1 MINFNFT
8 FSFFLQSEELPMND
22 LGQKVKAQESLIT
35 SGATHQLKYAQRQ
48 PQQQQGEPQHI
59 YPAPHRPPVG
69 GVQIY
74 PPGVVS
80 YFNNL

>member
-1 MINFNFT
+1 M
-8 FSFFLQSEELPMND
+8 QSEELPLND
-22 LGQKVKAQESLIT
+22 LGQRVGQEALI
-35 SGATHQLKYAQRQ
+35 GGGNVHQLASAQRQ
-48 PQQQQGEPQHI
+48 AQQQQQPQQPPTPQQQGQQLH
-59 YPAPHRPPVG
+59 PAHHRPPVG